1 MQSNFRSPLRAVIEG
16 AAFQLAFAAL
26 AFGALEA
33 WARVCEVHRT
43 HRAAR

>member
-1 MQSNFRSPLRAVIEG
+1 MQPKPRSPLRAVSEG

-33 WARVCEVHRT
+33 WARVCEARRT
-43 HRAAR
+43 HR